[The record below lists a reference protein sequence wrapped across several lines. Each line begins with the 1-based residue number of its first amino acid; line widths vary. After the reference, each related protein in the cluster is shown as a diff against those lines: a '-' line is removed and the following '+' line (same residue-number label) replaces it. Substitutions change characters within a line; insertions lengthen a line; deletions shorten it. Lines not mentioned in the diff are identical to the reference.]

1 MSDFKS
7 RLLDRLPAWQWLKHY
22 NTVTLKSDLLAS
34 LIVIAMLVPQG
45 MAYAMLAGLPPVMG
59 LYASVLPMIIYA
71 FFGSSPTLSIG
82 PVAIISMMT
91 FATLNPLFEV
101 GSPVYIQAACLL
113 ALMVGVISL
122 LLGMLR
128 FGFLI
133 QLISHPVIKSFI
145 IASALLIALGQL
157 KFLFNVPLQANNI
170 PEFVLS
176 VFEYIGLMHWESLI
190 FGIASIL
197 FLVLMPKFFNLEAVK
212 QRLGASGFIIKS
224 LPLMLVVVS
233 IALVY
238 FFNLQ
243 QVGIKTVGEIP
254 SGFPALSMP
263 FWNLELVLQLLP
275 GAAMIAMI
283 SFVESLSIAQAT
295 ALQQRSQLNS
305 NQELIALGAANIGAG
320 LSSAFP
326 VTGSLSRTVV
336 NADAGAKTSMAGV
349 LSSLFIVLVS
359 LYFTGF
365 FRDLPLT
372 VLAATIIVS
381 IWKLV
386 ELKPFIDTW
395 RYSKADGLAMWITFF
410 GVLFIDIST
419 GLIIGI
425 VSTFILLLWRI
436 SRPHIAEIGLVEGT
450 QHFRNIQRHQVIT
463 SAKVLSIRIDED
475 LTFLNSNTLKGFLI
489 NAVSQKPEL
498 EHVVINGSSISAI
511 DLSAL
516 EMLEDLD
523 NELRKLNIQL
533 HFSEV
538 KGPVMDKLQRSK
550 LLNHLSGKIFLTH
563 YQAIRELS
571 PDIT

>member
-22 NTVTLKSDLLAS
+22 NIVTLKSDLLAS

-197 FLVLMPKFFNLEAVK
+197 FLVFMPKFFNLEAVK

-224 LPLMLVVVS
+224 LPLVLVVVS

-498 EHVVINGSSISAI
+498 EHVEINGSSISAI